1 MIRKHCHYVG
11 KMNLVFN
18 LSLNLCTSRHPN
30 PGTIC
35 VADERVAGVQQA
47 RPVRCTNGGVHPSCA
62 HTHTLI
68 YVHTHLP
75 LIIPPHVC
83 QYTPI
88 RWRVQFQG
96 VLLVV
101 DRVQSVDLLE
111 SPLKTRALCPV
122 FFLSR
127 LEVSLPLFQ
136 TTNLTPDSLPQRI
149 GPEIWIGGLSDA
161 HPRFRALWAQ
171 FMYTQ

>member
-1 MIRKHCHYVG
+1 MYLTTSQSRYDLCRRRKSG
-11 KMNLVFN
+11 
-18 LSLNLCTSRHPN
+18 
-30 PGTIC
+30 
-35 VADERVAGVQQA
+35 
-47 RPVRCTNGGVHPSCA
+47 RCTTGTAGTLHEWGRTSFMCTYTYTYICA
-62 HTHTLI
+62 YTS
-68 YVHTHLP
+68 P